1 MTTASGGVGDPGGV
15 PQIYGAHFEGLS
27 VVFAADYQGSDR
39 GNHRSARPLSFGGI
53 PQKSRQKQRKILQSV
68 DENPNVYS
76 VSDCVIVT
84 AFA

>member
-1 MTTASGGVGDPGGV
+1 MNFNVDVKRFVWYRWFGRFNEGLTTASGGVGDPGGV

-53 PQKSRQKQRKILQSV
+53 S
-68 DENPNVYS
+68 
-76 VSDCVIVT
+76 
-84 AFA
+84 